1 MCVIIYKPCI
11 LFTLCI
17 CLLNLLQ
24 CWDIHSRADIQ
35 MIFLCLKPVCNVCP
49 LSGTSLLI
57 VSGLRS
63 MHILQ
68 YYILSVHQGTTCT
81 HPAFPPLDHVCM
93 KTSSADTQGAGLSDL
108 RPLARTQNWIPSGE
122 YLATS
127 SDHSNLHFLG
137 LCWRLLKS
145 GTFCCIGDNLQHCIF
160 SFFFFTFAWFS
171 LVFCYIFWD
180 LKVLL
185 NPCTAG
191 VGSCR
196 DEGTVH
202 FFLGQQWLT
211 GCIGTLIY

>member
-1 MCVIIYKPCI
+1 MYFVYSVYLSIKSPAVLRYSQQGWHPNDFSLPKAC
-11 LFTLCI
+11 
-17 CLLNLLQ
+17 LQ
-24 CWDIHSRADIQ
+24 C
-35 MIFLCLKPVCNVCP
+35 
-49 LSGTSLLI
+49 
-57 VSGLRS
+57 VSSIWNLPSDCFRLEE
-63 MHILQ
+63 HAILQ